1 MPWIIDQLAKEWGV
15 ISQAPLMFVIA
26 VILSAVLMYLLFRYL
41 YGDIIARKDMA
52 MAALEKQMETSQRQ
66 TPLQPAELSAL
77 DQERKQKLE
86 KWRRLLYEAEKK
98 YKSGKFGDDF
108 VEILQRQEDYK
119 SLGPYLSAE
128 VKAKFESARDTNQKI
143 GFDVSL
149 NREGHRELASLVAN
163 DIARIAQMWN
173 LV

>member
-1 MPWIIDQLAKEWGV
+1 MAITALDKQL
-15 ISQAPLMFVIA
+15 
-26 VILSAVLMYLLFRYL
+26 
-41 YGDIIARKDMA
+41 
-52 MAALEKQMETSQRQ
+52 ETSQKQ
-66 TPLQPAELSAL
+66 TPLLPAELSAL

-98 YKSGKFGDDF
+98 HKSGKFGDDF

-128 VKAKFESARDTNQKI
+128 IKAKLGSARDSNQKI
-143 GFDVSL
+143 SFDVSR
-149 NREGHRELASLVAN
+149 NREGHRELATLVSD